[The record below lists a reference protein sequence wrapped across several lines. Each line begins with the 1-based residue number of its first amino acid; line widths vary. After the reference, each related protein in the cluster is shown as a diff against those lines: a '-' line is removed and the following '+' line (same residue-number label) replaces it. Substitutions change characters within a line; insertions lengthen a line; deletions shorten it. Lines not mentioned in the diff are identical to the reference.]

1 MEKHGRQSHW
11 LRNTTAVIAFSVL
24 VVAGAYTYGK
34 YQHNQTHF
42 NQEVTINNV
51 NVGGMT
57 INQAVKAVNKNSSSS
72 VVLRNGKVYNQYQG
86 VQQAIT
92 KQQVKQYFKQQHT
105 DFDSSKHWNF
115 TTKSVTEQTKELND
129 LNAKTINYAVGGKT
143 FKFKVSDLYETVTF
157 KDNQFSYGND
167 AGAQAMVNKINQAV
181 ATLNKSY
188 QITTPDNQTIT
199 VQNKTYGWKV
209 NTDKFEQTIQN
220 AIADDNYNI
229 NGKGDIEGVGYN
241 TRGTGYTTEN
251 NGLSNNYVL
260 VSIKQQKLWVIRDG
274 KAAVTLNDVVTGTND
289 KNKDDATPTGVYYIM
304 YKEPNATLR
313 GKNDDGSN
321 YASPVSYWMPFTQ
334 SGCGLHDASW
344 RTDWSKTAYLEGG
357 SHGCVNIKP
366 ADIKSVWDSTFQNQA
381 VVVYDD

>member
-1 MEKHGRQSHW
+1 M
-11 LRNTTAVIAFSVL
+11 RNTTAVIAVSVL

-42 NQEVTINNV
+42 NSDVTINKV

-57 INQAVKAVNKNSSSS
+57 INQATKAVNENSSVS
-72 VVLRNGKVYNQYQG
+72 VVLRNGKVYSQYQG

-92 KQQVKQYFKQQHT
+92 KRQVIRYFQKQHT
-105 DFDSSKHWNF
+105 AFDSSKHWDFMTESIN
-115 TTKSVTEQTKELND
+115 EQTEKLNELNS
-129 LNAKTINYAVGGKT
+129 KTINYTIGGKT
-143 FKFKVSDLYETVTF
+143 FKFKASDLFGTVTF
-157 KDNQFSYGND
+157 KNNQFNYND
-167 AGAQAMVNKINQAV
+167 DSGAQTAVNKINQAV

-209 NTDKFEQTIQN
+209 NADKFEQSIQD
-220 AIADDNYNI
+220 AIADNNYNI
-229 NGKGDIEGVGYN
+229 NGKHDIEGVGYN
-241 TRGTGYTTEN
+241 THGTGYTTGN
-251 NGLSNNYVL
+251 NGLSTNYVL

-274 KAAVTLNDVVTGTND
+274 KAVVTLDNVVTGTSD
-289 KNKDDATPTGVYYIM
+289 KSKGDATPTGVYYIM
-304 YKEPNATLR
+304 YKEQNATLR

-344 RTDWSKTAYLEGG
+344 RTDWSKTAYFEGG

-366 ADIKSVWDSTFQNQA
+366 SDIKSVWESTFQNQA